1 MEKYLVSPRIILP
14 ALVVWLVFSAVNTV
28 FDEKPEKNE
37 NMPMQEEVIDLP
49 EPRTDSP
56 VSLEETIARR
66 RSVRSYTGD
75 PLTMEHIGQ
84 LLWSAQG
91 ITLESRGFRA
101 APSAGATFPLEVYI
115 VAGEVDGL
123 ASGVYKYVPSD
134 HTIIRKMDGDIRRQL
149 ADACLGQSPVRNA
162 PVSLV
167 ITAEYARTA
176 SRYGDRAGRY
186 VHMEVGHVG
195 QNVSLQ
201 AITMGLGTVM
211 VGAFTDDRLKDL
223 LPLPPEEEPLYVIP
237 VGVE

>member
-1 MEKYLVSPRIILP
+1 MEKYLVSPRIFIP
-14 ALVVWLVFSAVNTV
+14 ALAVWLILSAVNTV
-28 FDEKPEKNE
+28 FDPETEKTEK
-37 NMPMQEEVIDLP
+37 MRMQEETINLP

-56 VSLEETIARR
+56 VSLEETIAKR
-66 RSVRSYTGD
+66 RSVRTYTDD
-75 PLTMEHIGQ
+75 PLTIEQIGQ

-91 ITLESRGFRA
+91 ITLESRGYRA
-101 APSAGATFPLEVYI
+101 APSAGATFPLEVYL
-115 VAGEVDGL
+115 VAGEVDNL
-123 ASGVYKYVPSD
+123 PPGVYKYIPSD
-134 HTIIRKMDGDIRRQL
+134 HTIVKVMDGDIRNGL

-167 ITAEYARTA
+167 ISAEYARTA
-176 SRYGDRAGRY
+176 SRYGNRATRY

-211 VGAFTDDRLKDL
+211 VGAFTDDQLKEL

-237 VGVE
+237 VGKE